1 MLKKILMGASALAV
15 LSACTAAPIST
26 DEAAV
31 EAAVETKAQGAVE
44 KTERVVKT
52 TARDYWGD
60 FGIDQ
65 TAMDTS
71 IKPGDDFYR
80 YGNGAWMD
88 AFEIPADRSRY
99 GAFTLLAEK
108 SEQRVRFIIEDLAA
122 EKPSTDTVEGK
133 VAAFFNAYMDEEGIE
148 AAGLAPAQPYLD
160 RIAAI
165 ESREDLAK
173 VFAATGFAS
182 PVSGW
187 VDIDSKQTDRYIF
200 YFNTSGLGL
209 PNKDYYFDTD
219 DKSSEIRKAYVDYL
233 TTLLEAA
240 GYEDPARG
248 AALTMSLETEIAGS
262 HWDRALGRNRNLTYN
277 LTTSDELKS
286 MGAGFPVDVF
296 LSELG
301 LDGESEF
308 VIRQVHPTAEEIAAE
323 GLSEEDAAKLGKGVA
338 GIMETMQRAPLESWK
353 AYLTAHFLSDHSS
366 VLPKAID
373 EATFDFYGKTL
384 RGQEEQR
391 DRWKRAVGSV
401 GGTLGEAVGKVY
413 VDRHFP
419 PEHKAAMDDLVAN
432 LRKAMAQNLDNLEW
446 MGDDTKVEAR
456 AKLAAFEPLIG
467 YPENFETYE
476 GMVINDAS
484 AFANRMSA
492 TDWGYQDMISQL
504 GQPIDRTEW
513 FMTPQQVNA
522 YYSPNRNQIVFPAA
536 ILQPPFFNA
545 DADPAVN
552 YGAIGGVIGHEMGHG
567 FDDQGSKSDGTGL
580 LRDWW
585 TADDKANFKARTSAL
600 AAQYDQFC
608 PFEEEPEVCVDGNN
622 SLGENIGDLGGLS
635 MAYTAYKLSLNG
647 EEAPVLNGL
656 TGDQRF
662 FLAWAQVW
670 RALYRDEALRQQI
683 VGGSPHSPP
692 YYRVNGV
699 VRNLDAWYEAF
710 GVEPGDAMYLPPEE
724 RIGIW

>member
-1 MLKKILMGASALAV
+1 MLKRLLLGASALAV
-15 LSACTAAPIST
+15 IAACSANNDAEDAAAEVVT
-26 DEAAV
+26 VEGEA
-31 EAAVETKAQGAVE
+31 Q
-44 KTERVVKT
+44 KTEARVVET

-65 TAMDTS
+65 TAMNTS
-71 IKPGDDFYR
+71 IKPGDNFYQ
-80 YGNGAWMD
+80 YGNGAWLD
-88 AFEIPADRSRY
+88 SFEMPADRTRY
-99 GAFTLLAEK
+99 GSFSLLAEK

-133 VAAFFNAYMDEEGIE
+133 VAAYFNAYMDEDAIE
-148 AAGLAPAQPYLD
+148 AAGLTPAQPFLD

-165 ESREDLAK
+165 ETREDLAE
-173 VFAATGFAS
+173 VFAAPGFAS
-182 PVSGW
+182 PIGGW
-187 VDIDSKQTDRYIF
+187 VDIDSKQTDRYVF
-200 YFNTSGLGL
+200 YMNTGGLGL

-219 DKSSEIRKAYVDYL
+219 EKTSEIREAYVDYL
-233 TTLLEAA
+233 TTLLEQA
-240 GYEDPARG
+240 GYEDPA
-248 AALTMSLETEIAGS
+248 AAAGLVMSIETELAGS

-277 LTTSDELKS
+277 LVSVDELKS
-286 MGAGFPVDVF
+286 MGAGFPVGVLLDGYG
-296 LSELG
+296 LS
-301 LDGESEF
+301 GESEF
-308 VIRQVHPTAEEIAAE
+308 VVRQVLPTAEEFAAE
-323 GLSEEDAAKLGKGVA
+323 GINEEDQATFGKGIA
-338 GIMETMQRAPLESWK
+338 GQFETMQGAPLESWK

-366 VLPKAID
+366 VLPKAFD
-373 EATFDFYGKTL
+373 EATFEFYGKTL

-391 DRWKRAVGSV
+391 DRWKRAVGSIN
-401 GGTLGEAVGKVY
+401 GSLGEAVGKVY

-419 PEHKAAMDDLVAN
+419 PEHKIAMDELVGN
-432 LRKAMAQNLDNLEW
+432 LRTAMAQNLDGLDW
-446 MGDDTKVEAR
+446 MGEDTKVEAR

-476 GMVINDAS
+476 GMEITAES
-484 AFANRMSA
+484 AFANRISIN
-492 TDWGYQDMISQL
+492 DWAYKDMLSKL
-504 GQPIDRTEW
+504 GGPIDRTEW

-670 RALYRDEALRQQI
+670 RNMYRDEALRQQI

-692 YYRVNGV
+692 RYRVNGV

>member
-1 MLKKILMGASALAV
+1 MLKRILMGASALAV
-15 LSACTAAPIST
+15 VSACTAALPVT
-26 DEAAV
+26 DTPEPTEEAKAV
-31 EAAVETKAQGAVE
+31 SEKA
-44 KTERVVKT
+44 TRIVKT
-52 TARDYWGD
+52 TARDEWGE
-60 FGIDQ
+60 FGIDM

-71 IKPGDDFYR
+71 IEPGDDFYR

-88 AFEIPADRSRY
+88 EFEIPADRSRY

-122 EKPSTDTVEGK
+122 EKQSTETVEGK
-133 VAAFFNAYMDEEGIE
+133 VAAFFNAYMDEDAIE
-148 AAGLAPAQPYLD
+148 AAGLAPARPYLD
-160 RIAAI
+160 QIAAI
-165 ESREDLAK
+165 ETREDLAK

-182 PVSGW
+182 PISGW

-200 YFNTSGLGL
+200 YMNTSGLGL

-219 DKSSEIRKAYVDYL
+219 EKTSEIRRAYVEYL
-233 TTLLEAA
+233 TTLLTEA

-248 AALTMSLETEIAGS
+248 AALTMSIETEIAGS

-277 LTTSDELKS
+277 LVSADELNS
-286 MGAGFPVDVF
+286 MGSGFPVGVMLDA
-296 LSELG
+296 LG
-301 LDGESEF
+301 LEGESEF
-308 VIRQVHPTAEEIAAE
+308 VVRQVQPTAEEIAAE
-323 GLSEEDAAKLGKGVA
+323 ELTSEDAAKLGAGVA
-338 GIMETMQRAPLESWK
+338 GILETMQRAPLESWK

-373 EATFDFYGKTL
+373 DATFEFYGKTL

-391 DRWKRAVGSV
+391 DRWKRAVASID
-401 GGTLGEAVGKVY
+401 GTLGEAVGKVY
-413 VDRHFP
+413 VERHFP
-419 PEHKAAMDDLVAN
+419 PEHKAAMDDLVKN
-432 LRKAMAQNLDNLEW
+432 LRKAMAQNLDNLDW

-467 YPENFETYE
+467 YPANFETYE
-476 GMVINDAS
+476 GMKVTEDS
-484 AFANRMSA
+484 AFANRMSTSEWA
-492 TDWGYQDMISQL
+492 YKDMLSKL

-513 FMTPQQVNA
+513 FMNPQRVNA

-622 SLGENIGDLGGLS
+622 ALGENIGDLGGLS

-699 VRNLDAWYEAF
+699 VRNMDAWYDAF
-710 GVEPGDAMYLPPEE
+710 GVEADDDMYLPPEE

>member
-1 MLKKILMGASALAV
+1 MLKRILMGASALAV
-15 LSACTAAPIST
+15 VSACTAAPPVT
-26 DEAAV
+26 DAPEPAAEAKAV
-31 EAAVETKAQGAVE
+31 SEKA
-44 KTERVVKT
+44 TRIVKT
-52 TARDYWGD
+52 TARDEWGE
-60 FGIDQ
+60 FGIDM

-71 IKPGDDFYR
+71 IEPGDDFYR

-88 AFEIPADRSRY
+88 EFEIPADRSRY

-122 EKPSTDTVEGK
+122 EKPNADTVEGK
-133 VAAFFNAYMDEEGIE
+133 VAAFFNAYMDEDGIE
-148 AAGLAPAQPYLD
+148 AAGLATAQPYLD

-165 ESREDLAK
+165 ESREDLAI

-182 PVSGW
+182 PISGW

-200 YFNTSGLGL
+200 YMNTSGLGL

-219 DKSSEIRKAYVDYL
+219 EKTSEIREAYVDYL
-233 TTLLEAA
+233 TTLLTEA

-248 AALTMSLETEIAGS
+248 AALTMSIETEIAGS

-277 LTTSDELKS
+277 LVSADELKS
-286 MGAGFPVDVF
+286 LGSGFPVGVMLDA
-296 LSELG
+296 LG
-301 LDGESEF
+301 LEGENEF
-308 VIRQVHPTAEEIAAE
+308 VVRQVQPTAEEIAAE
-323 GLSEEDAAKLGKGVA
+323 ELTSEDAAKLGKGVA
-338 GIMETMQRAPLESWK
+338 GILETMQRAPLESWK

-373 EATFDFYGKTL
+373 DATFEFYGKTL

-391 DRWKRAVGSV
+391 DRWKRAVASID
-401 GGTLGEAVGKVY
+401 GTLGEAVGKVY
-413 VDRHFP
+413 VERHFP
-419 PEHKAAMDDLVAN
+419 PEHKAAMDDLVKN
-432 LRKAMAQNLDNLEW
+432 LRKAMAQNLDNLDW

-467 YPENFETYE
+467 YPANFETYE
-476 GMVINDAS
+476 GMKVTEDS
-484 AFANRMSA
+484 AFANRMSTSEWA
-492 TDWGYQDMISQL
+492 YKDMLSKL

-513 FMTPQQVNA
+513 FMNPQRVNA

-608 PFEEEPEVCVDGNN
+608 PFEEEPDVCVDGNN
-622 SLGENIGDLGGLS
+622 ALGENIGDLGGLS

-699 VRNLDAWYEAF
+699 VRNMDAWYDAF
-710 GVEPGDAMYLPPEE
+710 GVVADDDMYLPPEE

>member
-1 MLKKILMGASALAV
+1 MRNRLAGVSALV
-15 LSACTAAPIST
+15 LLGACAAAPETKTETAS
-26 DEAAV
+26 
-31 EAAVETKAQGAVE
+31 VETETTTEVDVAKV
-44 KTERVVKT
+44 ERVVET

-65 TAMDTS
+65 TAMDTNT
-71 IKPGDDFYR
+71 KPGDDFYR

-88 AFEIPADRSRY
+88 TFEIPADRARY

-108 SEQRVRFIIEDLAA
+108 SEQRVKFIIEDLAA
-122 EKPSTDTVEGK
+122 EKASTDTLEGK
-133 VAAFFNAYMDEEGIE
+133 VAAFFNAYMDEAAIE
-148 AAGLAPAQPYLD
+148 AAGLTPVQPYLD
-160 RIAAI
+160 QIKAI
-165 ESREDLAK
+165 ETREDLAK

-182 PVSGW
+182 PIGGW
-187 VDIDSKQTDRYIF
+187 VDVDSKQTDRYIF
-200 YFNTSGLGL
+200 YVNQSGLGL
-209 PNKDYYFDTD
+209 PDRDYYFKTD
-219 DKSSEIRKAYVDYL
+219 EKSSQIREAYVDYL
-233 TTLLEAA
+233 TTLLTEA

-248 AALTMSLETEIAGS
+248 AALAMSLETELAGS
-262 HWDRALGRNRNLTYN
+262 HWDRAVGRNRNLTYN
-277 LTTSDELKS
+277 LLSTGELES
-286 MGAGFPVDVF
+286 LGGDFPVA
-296 LSELG
+296 LMLAEYG
-301 LDGESEF
+301 LEGREEF
-308 VIRQVHPTAEEIAAE
+308 VVRQVQPTAEEIAAE
-323 GLSEEDAAKLGKGVA
+323 GLSAEDAAKLGKGVA
-338 GIMETMQRAPLESWK
+338 GLFETMQRAPMESWK
-353 AYLTAHFLSDHSS
+353 AYLTAHFLSDHAS

-373 EATFDFYGKTL
+373 DASFEFYGKTL
-384 RGQEEQR
+384 RGQEEKR
-391 DRWKRAVGSV
+391 DRWKRAVGAID
-401 GGTLGEAVGKVY
+401 GALGEAVGKVY

-419 PEHKAAMDDLVAN
+419 PEHKAAMDDLVKN
-432 LRKAMAQNLDNLEW
+432 LRKAMAQNLDQLDW
-446 MGDDTKVEAR
+446 MGEDTKVEAR

-467 YPENFETYE
+467 YPASFETYE
-476 GMVINDAS
+476 GMTVTPDS
-484 AFANRMSA
+484 AFANAMNTNEWS
-492 TDWGYQDMISQL
+492 YKDMMAKL

-513 FMTPQQVNA
+513 FMNPQRVNA

-608 PFEEEPEVCVDGNN
+608 PFEEEPDVCVDGNN
-622 SLGENIGDLGGLS
+622 ALGENIGDLGGLS

-710 GVEPGDAMYLPPEE
+710 DVQPGDAMYLPPED

>member
-1 MLKKILMGASALAV
+1 MLKRFLIGASALAV
-15 LSACTAAPIST
+15 LGACSAASSTGDIDDAP
-26 DEAAV
+26 
-31 EAAVETKAQGAVE
+31 VETNAESADV
-44 KTERVVKT
+44 TPERVVET

-65 TAMDTS
+65 TAMDTAAN
-71 IKPGDDFYR
+71 PGDDFYR
-80 YGNGAWMD
+80 YANGAWMD
-88 AFEIPADRSRY
+88 SFEIPADRSRY

-122 EKPSTDTVEGK
+122 EQPSTDTVEGK
-133 VAAFFNAYMDEEGIE
+133 VAAFFNAYMDEAAIE
-148 AAGLAPAQPYLD
+148 AAGLEPAQPYLD
-160 RIAAI
+160 KIAAI
-165 ESREDLAK
+165 ETREDLAK
-173 VFAATGFAS
+173 VMAATGFS
-182 PVSGW
+182 MPVSGW
-187 VDIDSKQTDRYIF
+187 VDIDSKDTSRYIF
-200 YFNTSGLGL
+200 YMNTSGLGL
-209 PNKDYYFDTD
+209 PNKDYYFESDEKTV
-219 DKSSEIRKAYVDYL
+219 EIREAYTEYL
-233 TTLLEAA
+233 ATLLEAV
-240 GYEDPARG
+240 GYEDPAG
-248 AALTMSLETEIAGS
+248 SAAQILALETQIAES

-277 LTTSDELKS
+277 LVSADELKT
-286 MGAGFPVDVF
+286 MGGGFPVE
-296 LSELG
+296 LMLKELG
-301 LDGESEF
+301 LEGESEF
-308 VIRQVHPTAEEIAAE
+308 VVRQVQPTAEEIAAE
-323 GLSEEDAAKLGKGVA
+323 GLSDEDAAKLGKGVA
-338 GIMETMQRAPLESWK
+338 GIMETMATAPLDSWK
-353 AYLTAHFLSDHSS
+353 AYLTANFLSDHAS
-366 VLPKAID
+366 VLPK
-373 EATFDFYGKTL
+373 EFDNANFNFYAKKL

-391 DRWKRAVGSV
+391 ERWKRGVSAIS
-401 GGTLGEAVGKVY
+401 GTLGEAVGKVY
-413 VDRHFP
+413 VERHFP
-419 PEHKAAMDDLVAN
+419 AEHKAEMDKLVEN
-432 LRKAMAQNLDNLEW
+432 LRKAMAMNLDNLDW
-446 MGDDTKVEAR
+446 MGDETKVEAR

-476 GMVINDAS
+476 GMEVTAES

-492 TDWGYQDMISQL
+492 SAWGYQDMISQL

-536 ILQPPFFNA
+536 ILQPPFFNI

-580 LRDWW
+580 LRNWW
-585 TADDKANFKARTSAL
+585 TASDEANFKARTSAL

-608 PFEEEPEVCVDGNN
+608 PFEDEPEVCVNGNN
-622 SLGENIGDLGGLS
+622 ALGENIGDLGGLS

-699 VRNLDAWYEAF
+699 VRNMDAWYEAF
-710 GVEPGDAMYLPPEE
+710 GVEEGDAMYLPAEE

>member
-1 MLKKILMGASALAV
+1 MIRKLLVGVSALTIVAACGASQ
-15 LSACTAAPIST
+15 SAEQPESIEPAETASSEQTAEPRI
-26 DEAAV
+26 
-31 EAAVETKAQGAVE
+31 
-44 KTERVVKT
+44 VKT

-71 IKPGDDFYR
+71 GRPGDNFYR
-80 YGNGAWMD
+80 YGNGAWLD
-88 AFEIPADRSRY
+88 EFEMPADRTRY
-99 GAFTLLAEK
+99 GSFSLLAEK

-133 VAAFFNAYMDEEGIE
+133 VAAYFNAYMDEDGIE
-148 AAGLAPAQPYLD
+148 AAGLTPAQPFLD

-165 ESREDLAK
+165 ETREDLAE
-173 VFAATGFAS
+173 VFAATGFSS
-182 PVSGW
+182 PIGGW
-187 VDIDSKQTDRYIF
+187 VDIDSKQTDRYVF
-200 YFNTSGLGL
+200 YMSTGGLGL

-219 DKSSEIRKAYVDYL
+219 EKTIEIREAYVGYL
-233 TTLLEAA
+233 TTLLEQA
-240 GYEDPARG
+240 GYEDPAGG
-248 AALTMSLETEIAGS
+248 AQLTMELETALAES

-277 LTTSDELKS
+277 LVSAEELTA
-286 MGAGFPVDVF
+286 MGSGFPVSVLLDGYG
-296 LSELG
+296 LS
-301 LDGESEF
+301 GESEF
-308 VIRQVHPTAEEIAAE
+308 VVRQVMPTAEEFEAE
-323 GLSEEDAAKLGKGVA
+323 GISEEDTETFGDGVA
-338 GIMETMQRAPLESWK
+338 GLFEVMQQAPIESWQ

-373 EATFDFYGKTL
+373 NASFEFYGKTL

-391 DRWKRAVGSV
+391 DRWKRAVGSIN
-401 GGTLGEAVGKVY
+401 GTLGEAVGKVY
-413 VDRHFP
+413 VERHFP
-419 PEHKAAMDDLVAN
+419 PEHKAAMDDLVEN
-432 LRKAMAQNLDNLEW
+432 LRKAMAQNLGNLDW
-446 MGDDTKVEAR
+446 MGEDTKVEAR

-467 YPENFETYE
+467 YPENFETYQ
-476 GMVINDAS
+476 GMEVTEES
-484 AFANRMSA
+484 AFANRMSVSE
-492 TDWGYQDMISQL
+492 WSYKDMLSQL

-545 DADPAVN
+545 EADSAVN

-567 FDDQGSKSDGTGL
+567 FDDQGAKSDGTGL

-585 TADDKANFKARTSAL
+585 TAEDKSNFKARTSAL

-608 PFEEEPEVCVDGNN
+608 PFEDEPEVCVDGNN

-670 RALYRDEALRQQI
+670 RNVYRDEALRQQI

-692 YYRVNGV
+692 RYRVNGV

-710 GVEPGDAMYLPPEE
+710 GVEPGDAMYLPPEQ